1 MLKYIFKRI
10 LFAALALL
18 ILLVLVFF
26 LMQAIPGYPLRREQ
40 TWTDQQYLEHLQT
53 LGLLEN
59 PIVQFFK
66 FIGGIFQGEFGTVY
80 NSNGQSV
87 VQTALVPMQ
96 YTIMV
101 AVPAFILSA
110 VLGIGFGVL
119 SACYRGKW
127 VDTLINII
135 AVLFLAIPSFI
146 FALYLIKLAGLIG
159 LPTSFIAPGSGPIA
173 QVIASMI
180 MPILSMTL
188 ASISVILYYTRNEL
202 VDVFKQDYI
211 KTALAKG
218 ISFRKIIFTHALRN
232 ALIPILA
239 ALLPSF
245 LSILTGSIII
255 ETFFNIPGSSRI
267 LINAIQDKEIYI
279 VVFSTLFYSGI
290 YFLLQILVDISF
302 TFIDPRIKLATN
314 NNISLFQRIKNR
326 IKRQQSKQ
334 ELLSSNYSY
343 FKDNIVFNT
352 NVNNSLNVGQID
364 LLSGASEYSA
374 KQILSMQNSSLPT
387 RNEINLAKDMIPVQ
401 TQITENYE
409 LSSFVQT
416 KIKNDSFKQVL
427 NYSHNNEQIV
437 GKPTTYIKDVFKRF
451 FKSKTAIVFT
461 ILLGIIF
468 LLSIIIP
475 LATPNSTNVAI
486 GGLHPSLT
494 AYLPPR
500 IPLLGMNGIVSEYVV
515 NSDTYQLLLGLKEKF
530 PDLFTGV
537 TELSNG
543 SFALIN
549 YNPYVLPELKNL
561 YLFMG
566 TDGLGRDWSSMLWY
580 ATAKSLVIAIIA
592 SFGSTLIGTIYGAVA
607 GSFAGKATDTIMMR
621 IVEIISG
628 VPLIV
633 WVLIISMVVSGG
645 SLDIFTICFTLIITS
660 WMGSAV
666 VARTFVMKYKDSEF
680 VQAAQTLGASRTRI
694 IFSHLLP
701 NIIGRLLVVFVNKI
715 PVIIF
720 FETSLVFLGLKS
732 TSEVSLG
739 TMINTAW
746 QDGYWW
752 LLLGPTFNLVLTT
765 LSSIIIANNLNDAID
780 PQIVG

>member
-40 TWTDQQYLEHLQT
+40 TWTDAQYLEHLET

-66 FIGGIFQGEFGTVY
+66 FIGGLFNGKFGTVY

-87 VQTALVPMQ
+87 VETALVPMQ
-96 YTIMV
+96 YTIMI
-101 AVPAFILSA
+101 AVPAFILSS
-110 VLGIGFGVL
+110 VLGIGFGIL

-146 FALYLIKLAGLIG
+146 FALYLIKLAGIIG
-159 LPTSFIAPGSGPIA
+159 LPTSFIAPGSGPIS

-232 ALIPILA
+232 AMIPILA

-302 TFIDPRIKLATN
+302 TFIDPRIKLAAN
-314 NNISLFQRIKNR
+314 NNISLFHRIKNR
-326 IKRQQSKQ
+326 VKRHQSKQ
-334 ELLSSNYSY
+334 EILYSNYAY
-343 FKDNIVFNT
+343 FKSNIIGNP
-352 NVNNSLNVGQID
+352 NINNGLDVDKID

-374 KQILSMQNSSLPT
+374 KQILNMQNSCLPT
-387 RNEINLAKDMIPVQ
+387 KQEINLAKELIPIQ
-401 TQITENYE
+401 TQITSNYE
-409 LSSFVQT
+409 ISSFVQT
-416 KIKNDSFKQVL
+416 KIKTDSFKQVL

-437 GKPTTYIKDVFKRF
+437 GKPTTYVKDVFKRF

-461 ILLGIIF
+461 ALLGIII

-475 LATPNSTNVAI
+475 LATPNSTNISI

-500 IPLLGMNGIVSEYVV
+500 IPLLGISGIVPEYVV
-515 NSDTYQLLLGLKEKF
+515 NKETYELLNALKVSYPGLFEKAIEF
-530 PDLFTGV
+530 
-537 TELSNG
+537 SNG
-543 SFALIN
+543 SYALIN
-549 YNPYVLPELKNL
+549 YNPYVLPGLENL

-566 TDGLGRDWSSMLWY
+566 TDGLGRDWSNMLWY
-580 ATAKSLVIAIIA
+580 ATAKSLIIAIIA
-592 SFGSTLIGTIYGAVA
+592 SLGSTLIGTIYGAIA

-680 VQAAQTLGASRTRI
+680 VQAAQTLGASKTRI

-746 QDGYWW
+746 HDGYWW

-780 PQIVG
+780 PQIIG